1 MNRSD
6 YYEDLKILARQVRA
20 ENGLHSPRV
29 TRTDLRRIYSKCG
42 IQIDL
47 WPYKFRNLRGA
58 LFCDELGTTVVL
70 AKGLPED
77 PMVFTMAHELKHYL
91 KDRELGLSYCDLSN
105 ADKPLEVG
113 AEVFAAEFLFPDA
126 DFVAH
131 LNAMGVGTGKCIPQT
146 LVHLKRDTRTTLSY
160 AGLAIK
166 AERLG
171 FAARDTVTAF
181 KGWKKLEAQLYGVPP
196 WKAKAAASRN
206 GKRQRN

>member
-6 YYEDLKILARQVRA
+6 YYEELKILAGQVRA

-29 TRTDLRRIYSKCG
+29 TRTDLRKIYAKCG
-42 IQIDL
+42 IKIDL

-58 LFCDELGTTVVL
+58 LFCDDLGTTVVL

-105 ADKPLEVG
+105 EDKPLEVG
-113 AEVFAAEFLFPDA
+113 AEIFAAEFLYPDA
-126 DFVAH
+126 DFIAH
-131 LNAMGVGTGKCIPQT
+131 LTAMGVGVGRCAPET

-171 FAARDTVTAF
+171 FAQRDTVTAF
-181 KGWKKLEAQLYGVPP
+181 KGWKKLEEHLYGVPF
-196 WKAKAAASRN
+196 WKARLGSGRSARRP
-206 GKRQRN
+206 GY